1 MCVETM
7 MTLADVAAAT
17 GGTILRGS
25 PHTSI
30 SAVSTDSRAAFPGG
44 LFVALA
50 GERFDGHDFVKDAA
64 SAGAGAALIHHALKE
79 DVAIPAVQ
87 VADTRLALGQL
98 AGWWRGGWPGKM
110 VALTGSNGKTTVKE
124 MIAAILRAATGDG
137 DAVLATQGNL
147 NNDIGMPLTLLK
159 LRKIHRYAVI
169 EMGMNHLGEIDYL
182 THIARP
188 QVALINNAHR
198 AHVGEVGSV
207 EKIAQAKGEIFAG
220 LPPDGVAVINADD
233 AFADY
238 WRGLAAGRKQLGFG
252 VGRGDVCATF
262 LEAGGAT
269 EVRFATPVGE
279 IVTRLQV
286 PGEHNVRNA
295 AAACAAAIALGIAA
309 QCIGAGL
316 AQFAGAKGRLQRKA
330 GCNGALVVDD
340 SYNANP
346 DSVAAAIAVLARA
359 HGRKILVL
367 GDMGELGEG
376 APAMHEE
383 IGDLARRSGLDAL
396 YAVGEL
402 ALRAT
407 HGFGAGAQHF
417 ASVEA
422 LVDALRAELAPGATI
437 LVKGSRF
444 MRMER
449 VVDAITEPK
458 E

>member
-367 GDMGELGEG
+367 GDMG
-376 APAMHEE
+376 
-383 IGDLARRSGLDAL
+383 
-396 YAVGEL
+396 
-402 ALRAT
+402 
-407 HGFGAGAQHF
+407 
-417 ASVEA
+417 
-422 LVDALRAELAPGATI
+422 
-437 LVKGSRF
+437 
-444 MRMER
+444 
-449 VVDAITEPK
+449 
-458 E
+458 